1 MTALDNALPRYNKH
15 PVFISAVNLAAGCKE
30 LMLRHLTCLLIDDD
44 NSPKSHQQLEDKMNS
59 LGNSYTYQAVNVG
72 GDKMNCQGFCFH
84 MCAFATNKSIVEA
97 SAKIA
102 SLMGNVLF

>member
-1 MTALDNALPRYNKH
+1 MHWAIMINGRIYEGL
-15 PVFISAVNLAAGCKE
+15 S
-30 LMLRHLTCLLIDDD
+30 LRDDGTKMKVACTTSTDGYQWTLIDDD